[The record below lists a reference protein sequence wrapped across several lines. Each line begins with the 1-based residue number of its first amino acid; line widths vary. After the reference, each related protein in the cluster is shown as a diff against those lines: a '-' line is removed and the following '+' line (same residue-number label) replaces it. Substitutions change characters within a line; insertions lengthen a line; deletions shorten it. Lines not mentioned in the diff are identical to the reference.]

1 MIKKMIFSGIILL
14 ALSGCSS
21 HPTSMQDVNVYCRSL
36 SSPAFCNDQDS
47 VCAKYSET
55 MLAQYKSAKEC
66 RQACEGVRMKTDLN
80 MIQQECREIM
90 EKVEGRCT
98 EFCNANYSD

>member
-1 MIKKMIFSGIILL
+1 MLKKVIFTGLIVL
-14 ALSGCSS
+14 ALGGCSS

-36 SSPAFCNDQDS
+36 SSTEFCNDQDS

-55 MLAQYKSAKEC
+55 MLAPYKTAKEC
-66 RQACEGVRMKTDLN
+66 RQACEDVRMKIDRN
-80 MIQQECREIM
+80 MLQQECMEIM